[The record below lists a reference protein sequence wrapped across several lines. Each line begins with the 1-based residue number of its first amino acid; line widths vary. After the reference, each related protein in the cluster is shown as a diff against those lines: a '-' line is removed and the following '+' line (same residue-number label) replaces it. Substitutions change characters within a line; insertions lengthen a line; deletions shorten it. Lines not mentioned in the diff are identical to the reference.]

1 MKFLNKF
8 KRNMYRFIEKN
19 FFGLAKLIAF
29 IVAIGSI
36 VAIVM
41 SGLMAF
47 EKLQVTN
54 NVRISTPIIDYQEYK
69 NGALVIENKAEPG
82 IFAKSIEEETDEII
96 KNLGTLSDEI
106 INKDNMKTKVKVLL
120 KLKTEKYPENIQLA
134 YISSLN
140 RLIKQLVADAND
152 NTNVDEFL
160 SWHDLQFAKSY
171 DDQIDIQKNEQKRID
186 QIHTEGKEL
195 IILTIAGLGFFAL
208 FIMMLVL
215 FRIEHNTRS

>member
-1 MKFLNKF
+1 
-8 KRNMYRFIEKN
+8 MYRFFEKN

-29 IVAIGSI
+29 LVAIGSV

-47 EKLQVTN
+47 EKLQTTN

-171 DDQIDIQKNEQKRID
+171 DDQIDIQKTEQKRID

-208 FIMMLVL
+208 FIIMLVL

>member
-1 MKFLNKF
+1 
-8 KRNMYRFIEKN
+8 MYRFIEKN

-47 EKLQVTN
+47 EKLQATN

-171 DDQIDIQKNEQKRID
+171 DDQIDIQKTEQKRID

>member
-1 MKFLNKF
+1 
-8 KRNMYRFIEKN
+8 MYRFIEKN

-29 IVAIGSI
+29 IVAIGSV

-47 EKLQVTN
+47 EKLQATN

-69 NGALVIENKAEPG
+69 NGTLVIENKAEPG

>member
-1 MKFLNKF
+1 
-8 KRNMYRFIEKN
+8 MYRFIEKN

-47 EKLQVTN
+47 EKLQATN

-171 DDQIDIQKNEQKRID
+171 DDQIDIQKTEQKRID

-215 FRIEHNTRS
+215 FRIEHNTRI

>member
-1 MKFLNKF
+1 
-8 KRNMYRFIEKN
+8 MYRFIEKN

-29 IVAIGSI
+29 IVAIGS
-36 VAIVM
+36 VFAIVM

-69 NGALVIENKAEPG
+69 NGALVIENKTEPG

-171 DDQIDIQKNEQKRID
+171 DDQIDIQKTEQKRID

>member
-1 MKFLNKF
+1 
-8 KRNMYRFIEKN
+8 MYRFIEKN

-29 IVAIGSI
+29 VVAIGSV

-171 DDQIDIQKNEQKRID
+171 DDQIDIQKTEQKRID

>member
-1 MKFLNKF
+1 
-8 KRNMYRFIEKN
+8 MYRFIEKN

-29 IVAIGSI
+29 LVAIGSV

-47 EKLQVTN
+47 EKLQATN

-171 DDQIDIQKNEQKRID
+171 DDQIDIQKTEQKRID

>member
-1 MKFLNKF
+1 
-8 KRNMYRFIEKN
+8 
-19 FFGLAKLIAF
+19 
-29 IVAIGSI
+29 
-36 VAIVM
+36 
-41 SGLMAF
+41 MAF
-47 EKLQVTN
+47 EKLQATN

>member
-1 MKFLNKF
+1 
-8 KRNMYRFIEKN
+8 MYRFIEKN

-47 EKLQVTN
+47 EKLQATN

-171 DDQIDIQKNEQKRID
+171 NDQIDIQKNEQKRID

>member
-1 MKFLNKF
+1 
-8 KRNMYRFIEKN
+8 MYRFIEKN

-29 IVAIGSI
+29 IVAIGSV

-47 EKLQVTN
+47 EKLQATN

-96 KNLGTLSDEI
+96 KNLDTLSDEI

>member
-1 MKFLNKF
+1 
-8 KRNMYRFIEKN
+8 MYRFIEKN

-29 IVAIGSI
+29 LVAIGSV

>member
-1 MKFLNKF
+1 
-8 KRNMYRFIEKN
+8 MYRFIEKN

-29 IVAIGSI
+29 LVAIGSV

-47 EKLQVTN
+47 EKLQATN